1 MNYYSSTNNTVQ
13 AVKRDLRVL
22 HFYDSYAI
30 ISGNDITQV
39 SHMSVSVLWP
49 TVSDLV
55 GVEVPL
61 HGLAAMLHVPHLVD
75 VEAVVSRGESCNVSK
90 EPHRG
95 GWATCLVEVNHAGDL
110 VRVDYSHSV
119 VLQISIIVWP
129 HIQLMHG
136 TPVLVYSRGL
146 PIIQRPPLRLPWGE
160 GELGL
165 LVAGVTRLKHKV
177 VVQPVLLL
185 DGEDH
190 LAPDQESEYCGQ
202 PHDKL

>member
-1 MNYYSSTNNTVQ
+1 MNDHSSTNNTVQ
-13 AVKRDLRVL
+13 AIKRYLRVL
-22 HFYDSYAI
+22 HLYNSYTI
-30 ISGNDITQV
+30 IFSNDIPQV

-75 VEAVVSRGESCNVSK
+75 VEAVVSRGESGDVSK

-95 GWATCLVEVNHAGDL
+95 GWATCLVEVNHARDL

-136 TPVLVYSRGL
+136 TPVLLYSRSL
-146 PIIQRPPLRLPWGE
+146 PIIQRPSLWLPWGQA
-160 GELGL
+160 ELGL
-165 LVAGVTRLKHKV
+165 LVAGVAWLKNKV
-177 VVQPVLLL
+177 VLQPALLL
-185 DGEDH
+185 DAKDH
-190 LAPDQESEYCGQ
+190 LAPDQDSEDRGQ